1 VIRIYGQDKNEETDN
16 MTMTDPIADMLTR
29 IRNALKAKHE
39 TVDIPNS
46 KLKLSLAKIL
56 KSEGYI
62 KNYKIISDGRHRQ
75 IRIFLGYDEDG
86 VPRIDGIKRVSRPS
100 RRVYHRSDEIPTV
113 LNGYG
118 INIVSTS
125 KGLFTDRE
133 ARKTHVGG
141 EILCSVW

>member
-1 VIRIYGQDKNEETDN
+1 

-46 KLKLSLAKIL
+46 KLKMSMAKIL
-56 KSEGYI
+56 KAEGYI
-62 KNYKIISDGRHRQ
+62 KNFKIISDGRHRQ
-75 IRIFLGYDEDG
+75 IRIFLAYDEEG

-100 RRVYHRSDEIPTV
+100 RRVYRGSDEISQV

-118 INIVSTS
+118 IHIVSTS

-133 ARKTHVGG
+133 ARKMNVGG

>member
-1 VIRIYGQDKNEETDN
+1 

-29 IRNALKAKHE
+29 IRNALKAKSE
-39 TVDIPNS
+39 AVDIPNS
-46 KLKLSLAKIL
+46 KVKLNIAKVL

-62 KNYKIISDGRHRQ
+62 KNFKIVSDGRHRQ
-75 IRIFLGYDEDG
+75 IRVFLSYDEQG
-86 VPRIDGIKRVSRPS
+86 SPIIDGLKRVSKPS
-100 RRVYHRSDEIPTV
+100 RRVYCGYDEIPLV

-125 KGLFTDRE
+125 KGLLTDRE
-133 ARKTHVGG
+133 ARKGRVGG

>member
-1 VIRIYGQDKNEETDN
+1 

-29 IRNALKAKHE
+29 IRNAFRASHE
-39 TVDIPNS
+39 LVDIPSS
-46 KLKLSLAKIL
+46 KLKISMAKVL

-62 KNYKIISDGRHRQ
+62 KNFKIVSDGRHRL
-75 IRIFLGYDEDG
+75 IRIFLKYDEEGDPIIG
-86 VPRIDGIKRVSRPS
+86 GIKRVSKPS
-100 RRVYHRSDEIPTV
+100 CRVYQGYNDIPKV

-125 KGLFTDRE
+125 KGLLTDAQ
-133 ARKTHVGG
+133 ARKMRLGG